1 MGTKLTLKLYQ
12 LVRSCWWCD
21 AVLRSQCVIAKY
33 IWNISF
39 TTSQEI
45 CVSTDQT
52 KHYLNYLFWVPVHY
66 LLFIM
71 TFLHSHKSWGMKH
84 WGGKNFILK
93 ILKKNSPPPPPPPPL
108 YLRPCHQAFVKNS
121 FDAVVYNYWLKEK
134 QQKEQLLGVSLCQ
147 SIFFFR
153 NL

>member
-84 WGGKNFILK
+84 CISKSGGGYTPHPPVFTPWRKSQKAGRRIPMQESLLKRFLWIWEQWILVSVQTYK
-93 ILKKNSPPPPPPPPL
+93 L
-108 YLRPCHQAFVKNS
+108 YWVFL
-121 FDAVVYNYWLKEK
+121 EM
-134 QQKEQLLGVSLCQ
+134 
-147 SIFFFR
+147 FF
-153 NL
+153 